1 MATYAEPRTGAPLS
15 ATLISSITRRW
26 PVIGILALQ
35 ALVSVVALR
44 NTAFQDEALYL
55 YAGRQIIHHWDGGP
69 PLLENY
75 AYYFSG
81 YPYVYPVVGGFLDMV
96 GGLELARDFS
106 LACMLG
112 VTAIGYAVTAKLFG
126 RRAAVFASAGYAS
139 TGSVLFVGRLATFDA
154 MCLLLIASASALAI
168 HGGMGRRPWG
178 VLGIGPLLV
187 VAILAK
193 YAALLFILPVFALL
207 ACLGVPFL
215 GWWRAIARCALAA
228 AGFAISLGVAYT
240 IVNKSAFHAI
250 SGSTTSR
257 DVILKGLRVHLFLH
271 TLQMGGP
278 GLLLAAVGLLLTFGL
293 QWRYRIL
300 AVVMFGSAWLAPAYH
315 IYVQESISLDKHIAY
330 AVFFAMPLAGYA
342 LARLSG
348 FERQT
353 LSGTYRGY
361 WLAGLAVL
369 MAIFTLGLSQAR
381 TLYTEWANTGE
392 LSTALHSQL
401 RDGSGRVLAEDIEV
415 SRFDAMNVS
424 EPWQWSGLRF
434 LYYEDAAHHQYL
446 GNPAI
451 ARSLQDRYYDWV
463 ELSFI
468 YIPDEANFTAEQM
481 VQTRNYDLV
490 AAILFSNSYGK
501 GHFYVFRLSLA
512 PRGGDFTSMTQ
523 LTKVSWV
530 S

>member
-1 MATYAEPRTGAPLS
+1 
-15 ATLISSITRRW
+15 
-26 PVIGILALQ
+26 
-35 ALVSVVALR
+35 
-44 NTAFQDEALYL
+44 
-55 YAGRQIIHHWDGGP
+55 
-69 PLLENY
+69 
-75 AYYFSG
+75 
-81 YPYVYPVVGGFLDMV
+81 
-96 GGLELARDFS
+96 
-106 LACMLG
+106 
-112 VTAIGYAVTAKLFG
+112 
-126 RRAAVFASAGYAS
+126 
-139 TGSVLFVGRLATFDA
+139 
-154 MCLLLIASASALAI
+154 
-168 HGGMGRRPWG
+168 
-178 VLGIGPLLV
+178 
-187 VAILAK
+187 
-193 YAALLFILPVFALL
+193 
-207 ACLGVPFL
+207 
-215 GWWRAIARCALAA
+215 
-228 AGFAISLGVAYT
+228 
-240 IVNKSAFHAI
+240 
-250 SGSTTSR
+250 
-257 DVILKGLRVHLFLH
+257 
-271 TLQMGGP
+271 MGGP
-278 GLLLAAVGLLLTFGL
+278 GLLLAAVGLLLTLGL
-293 QWRYRIL
+293 RWRYRIL

-415 SRFDAMNVS
+415 SRFDAMNVT

-451 ARSLQDRYYDWV
+451 ARSLQDRYYGWV